1 MEWPERRRW
10 SKPCFVRKLS
20 SNFVVVS
27 FNIFDIVALNIG
39 LIKKSSFLCAYKM
52 HFNAYESRYTLVY
65 SPNLHSPFDPLP
77 KFVSWSNL
85 IVCIRNGAHHKTRL
99 IYYAILYNDKCPD
112 FFNLFMLT
120 IFFRSHF
127 WDPSSNLLLEQFD
140 KKWRVVYR
148 QPEMTGNYFVWY
160 LLDWPKW
167 PCTYLYRE
175 ANSED
180 IFP

>member
-1 MEWPERRRW
+1 M
-10 SKPCFVRKLS
+10 SLS
-20 SNFVVVS
+20 LFS
-27 FNIFDIVALNIG
+27 FNIFDIIALNIG

-65 SPNLHSPFDPLP
+65 SPNLHSPFDSLP
-77 KFVSWSNL
+77 KIVSWSNL

-140 KKWRVVYR
+140 KKWRVVYK

-160 LLDWPKW
+160 LLDCPKW